1 MFNLFKKTKPSKS
14 NTNVCNL
21 NFVLQADGS
30 IITELFWPN
39 FNKDNSIVIDKLAQN
54 FSSFLYLIMAGSI
67 NADILETL
75 AESKKQN
82 KDKYDQEFIRLTEN
96 YLSMYKTLS
105 QSKSN
110 IQSPVVPPSLVF
122 KK

>member
-1 MFNLFKKTKPSKS
+1 MFNLFKKTKVPKPQ
-14 NTNVCNL
+14 TNVCNL
-21 NFVLQADGS
+21 NFILQTDGS
-30 IITELFWPN
+30 IITELFWPD
-39 FNKDNSIVIDKLAQN
+39 FTKDNAVLIDKIAQN
-54 FSSFLYLIMAGSI
+54 FSSFLYLIMAGTI
-67 NADILETL
+67 NSDILETL

-82 KDKYDQEFIRLTEN
+82 KDKYDQEFISLTEN
-96 YLSMYKTLS
+96 YLSIYKTLS